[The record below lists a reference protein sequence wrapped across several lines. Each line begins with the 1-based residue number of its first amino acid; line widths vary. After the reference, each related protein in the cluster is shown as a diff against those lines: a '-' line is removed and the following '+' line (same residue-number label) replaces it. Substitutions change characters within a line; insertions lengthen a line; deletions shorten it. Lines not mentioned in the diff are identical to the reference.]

1 MNKRHYEHTLPNIR
15 GSLSNT
21 YKRMTMA
28 NYGKYGF
35 LPAIALCLL
44 WATEVSWAQV
54 KLVRMPVVEK
64 SGSISSGKSIIR
76 LWRIN

>member
-1 MNKRHYEHTLPNIR
+1 
-15 GSLSNT
+15 
-21 YKRMTMA
+21 MA

-44 WATEVSWAQV
+44 GATEVSWAQV